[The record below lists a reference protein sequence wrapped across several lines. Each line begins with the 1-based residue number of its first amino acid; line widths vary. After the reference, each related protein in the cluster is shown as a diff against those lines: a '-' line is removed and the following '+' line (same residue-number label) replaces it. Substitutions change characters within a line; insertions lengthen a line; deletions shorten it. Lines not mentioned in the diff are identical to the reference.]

1 MPSKKIQIIV
11 IGRNTFHPNLIIWS
25 YLYLGNVALN
35 HKKRKIKNIQ
45 DTAEKGMIT
54 LVVILG
60 EEFQQILI
68 EKLFMFL
75 LVMLAD
81 FMKAQLD
88 LVIIN
93 MQIL

>member
-1 MPSKKIQIIV
+1 MV
-11 IGRNTFHPNLIIWS
+11 
-25 YLYLGNVALN
+25 
-35 HKKRKIKNIQ
+35 
-45 DTAEKGMIT
+45 EKGTIT
-54 LVVILG
+54 PGVTLG

-81 FMKAQLD
+81 FMKVQLD

>member
-1 MPSKKIQIIV
+1 MEVSFKKE
-11 IGRNTFHPNLIIWS
+11 
-25 YLYLGNVALN
+25 
-35 HKKRKIKNIQ
+35 KIKNIL
-45 DTAEKGMIT
+45 DTVEKGTIT
-54 LVVILG
+54 LGVTLG

-81 FMKAQLD
+81 FMKVQLD